1 MKKETLPKGIIQG
14 LLFNIGIFII
24 FIALLINYFF
34 PEYSIIEEKKD
45 KLNTL
50 QLENKK
56 LLKEWLAYNDFKA
69 LFFKNDLTKNEY
81 LKNIF
86 NDPSKDIKGTYE
98 SNLIN
103 KGTWSYDNFISKKI
117 EEIKNKEL
125 SLSSSKIKQKI
136 EKILPYYKDN
146 SSLDGNGLTDFKFIN
161 YIEKI
166 IHNFWLEYVWNIG
179 IWDFS
184 LEESEL
190 LSNKKKTKS
199 QLEWEIYSFK
209 LPLTLT
215 WKKKNII
222 DFIYYIENVWS
233 VSFIKEGKDIEI
245 KEISRKRNIKDKK
258 WNIIAVNDFYN
269 IPRYFLW
276 EKDILNN
283 IVVDIENIKLKD
295 YIDSSL
301 NPIDY
306 DNDLVTFVNFIKNDQ
321 PDEKYEITIDL
332 KFYVKWL
339 EIYKTKK
346 YIDNVVLKYNKL
358 SKIISSGIQFWKNNK
373 SKLSARS
380 KISLKELEKQNNYLS
395 LLSKEIKNLSN
406 KKRLEKEL
414 WNVYIEAQKYEKVF
428 DTISKS
434 LDIHLKDVSEN
445 IYKKYKES
453 TKINK

>member
-1 MKKETLPKGIIQG
+1 
-14 LLFNIGIFII
+14 
-24 FIALLINYFF
+24 
-34 PEYSIIEEKKD
+34 
-45 KLNTL
+45 
-50 QLENKK
+50 
-56 LLKEWLAYNDFKA
+56 
-69 LFFKNDLTKNEY
+69 LFFKNDSTKDEY

-86 NDPSKDIKGTYE
+86 TDTSKDIKGTYE

-103 KGTWSYDNFISKKI
+103 KWKDNYNDFISKKV

-125 SLSSSKIKQKI
+125 NLSSSQIRQKI

-146 SSLDGNGLTDFKFIN
+146 SSLDGKWLTDFKFIN

-179 IWDFS
+179 VWNFT

-190 LSNKKKTKS
+190 LSDKKKKKIKS
-199 QLEWEIYSFK
+199 QLEWEIYNFK

-222 DFIYYIENVWS
+222 DFLYYIENVWNI
-233 VSFIKEGKDIEI
+233 SFIKDGKDIEI
-245 KEISRKRNIKDKK
+245 KEISRKRDIKDKK
-258 WNIIAVNDFYN
+258 WNVIAVNDFYN

-306 DNDLVTFVNFIKNDQ
+306 DDDSITFINFIKNDQ

-346 YIDNVVLKYNKL
+346 YINNITLKYNNL
-358 SKIISSGIQFWKNNK
+358 LKIISSGIQFWKKNK
-373 SKLSARS
+373 ANSSSSSKLS
-380 KISLKELEKQNNYLS
+380 LKKLEIQNSYLS
-395 LLSKEIKNLSN
+395 FLSKDIKNLSN
-406 KKRLEKEL
+406 IKRLDTEL
-414 WNVYIEAQKYEKVF
+414 WNVYIEAQKYEKIF

-434 LDIHLKDVSEN
+434 LDIDLKNVSES
-445 IYKKYKES
+445 IYKKHKES
-453 TKINK
+453 EEKNEEEKINKK